1 MGKKLVI
8 GSSGQIGVEL
18 IEQLAKD
25 FGANQVIATDIK
37 SVLNGKNLGVE
48 YVTLDVLD
56 KEKLFKI
63 INEHNV
69 SEVYLLAAMLSAV
82 AEKNIQLAWD
92 LNMKGLFNILDLA
105 KEKHIEKIFWP
116 SSIAVFGPT
125 SPKLNTPQSTLL
137 ESSTVYGIS
146 KMSGERWCEYYFL
159 KYGVDVRSL
168 RYPGIIS
175 YKSPP
180 GGGTTDYA
188 MEIFHAAINQGFY
201 DSFISHEVTLPMI
214 YMKDAIRATMEI
226 MRADRKTLS
235 INSSYN
241 LAAISFNPAEIAN
254 EIKLLFPEFKIT
266 YSPDYRNKIALSWPS
281 IIDDSVARKDW
292 GWKHEFDLKKT
303 ILEMINGIKNS
314 VFN

>member
-25 FGANQVIATDIK
+25 FDPNQVIAADIK
-37 SVLNGKNLGVE
+37 LVSEGKTLGVE
-48 YVTLDVLD
+48 YITLDVLD
-56 KEKLFKI
+56 KEKLFEI
-63 INEHNV
+63 IKQHNI
-69 SEVYLLAAMLSAV
+69 SEVYLLAAMLSAI

-125 SPKLNTPQSTLL
+125 SPKLNTPQTTLL
-137 ESSTVYGIS
+137 EPSTVYGIS

-188 MEIFHAAINQGFY
+188 IEIFHAAINHGFY
-201 DSFISHEVTLPMI
+201 DSFIAKEVTLPMV
-214 YMKDAIRATMEI
+214 YMQDAIRATMEI
-226 MRADRKTLS
+226 MQVERKKLT

-241 LAAISFNPAEIAN
+241 LAAISFSPEEIAN
-254 EIKLLFPEFKIT
+254 EIKLLFPEFQIT
-266 YSPDYRNKIALSWPS
+266 YSPDFRNNIALSWPS
-281 IIDDSVARKDW
+281 VIDDSFARNDW
-292 GWKHEFDLKKT
+292 GWEHNFDLKKT
-303 ILEMINGIKNS
+303 TLEMVNGIKN
-314 VFN
+314 